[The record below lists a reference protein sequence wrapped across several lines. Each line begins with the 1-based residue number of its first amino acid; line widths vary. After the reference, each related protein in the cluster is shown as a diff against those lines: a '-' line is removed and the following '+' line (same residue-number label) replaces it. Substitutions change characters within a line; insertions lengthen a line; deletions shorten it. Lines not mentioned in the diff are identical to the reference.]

1 LEQSKNL
8 LLVLPRSK
16 ITNPKPKNQI
26 EMNPKQALEI
36 LTQVQLKF
44 VGSGQD
50 HRTLADAINT
60 LAKAIESLEP
70 VAVPEE

>member
-1 LEQSKNL
+1 
-8 LLVLPRSK
+8 
-16 ITNPKPKNQI
+16 
-26 EMNPKQALEI
+26 MNPKQALEI

-60 LAKAIESLEP
+60 LAKAIESPEM
-70 VAVPEE
+70 VADPEE